1 MKVFSYRSVNILVMN
16 SGSTSIK
23 FSFFDSGEAEGP
35 VSLFEG
41 EVSGIGGAEAKFSF
55 RDAEGHD
62 LAPAGPKA
70 RIRSLDEAIEFVAR
84 AVTGPEVP
92 KVEAIGYR
100 VVHPGASLQG
110 HQKITDAVI
119 QNLEAAAEFAP
130 LHDPAVIKL
139 IGTMRLRFPE
149 IGHYA
154 CFDTV
159 FHETMPPEATT
170 YPLPSEYAS
179 KGVKR
184 YGFHG
189 LSCESIV
196 MQLREGGV
204 VFPRRMVIAHLGG
217 GCSVTAVLDGRSL
230 DTSMGLTPTGGI
242 VMATRPGDLD
252 PGLMLYLLL
261 QNNGDTEAVETMLN
275 HSSGLASFSPAGSG
289 DVRDL
294 RAAAGRGSERARLAL
309 KVFTRSVTKTIGSY
323 MALMGGLDAIVFAG
337 GIGEHDAA
345 SRAEILGGLEAMG
358 IQLDVHRNNEKKSG
372 MRSLNAEGA
381 PIAIYVVPAEED
393 LMIARHV
400 AAMSQAR

>member
-1 MKVFSYRSVNILVMN
+1 MKVFSKPSMHILVVN

-23 FSFFDSGEAEGP
+23 FSFFDSSEAGPP
-35 VSLFEG
+35 VSVFEG
-41 EVSGIGGAEAKFSF
+41 EVSGIGGSEAKFSF

-62 LAPAGPKA
+62 LAPPGAKA
-70 RIRSLDEAIEFVAR
+70 KIGSLDEAIEFVAR

-92 KVEAIGYR
+92 AIEAIGYR
-100 VVHPGASLQG
+100 VVHPGASLHG
-110 HQKITDAVI
+110 HQKITDQVI
-119 QNLEAAAEFAP
+119 EDLEAAAAFAP
-130 LHDPAVIKL
+130 LHDPAVVKL
-139 IGTMRLRFPE
+139 IQTMRGKFPA
-149 IGHYA
+149 IDHYA

-159 FHETMPPEATT
+159 FHETMPAEATT
-170 YPLPSEYAS
+170 YPLPPEYAS

-196 MQLREGGV
+196 VQLRESGV
-204 VFPRRMVIAHLGG
+204 AVPRRMVIAHLGG
-217 GCSVTAVLDGRSL
+217 GCSVTAVLEGRSI

-252 PGLMLYLLL
+252 PGLMLYLLR
-261 QNNGDTEAVETMLN
+261 QNNGDAETVEKMLN
-275 HSSGLASFSPAGSG
+275 HAAGLAAFSPTGSG
-289 DVRDL
+289 DVRNL

-309 KVFTRSVTKTIGSY
+309 KVFTRSVTKAIGSY

-345 SRAEILGGLEAMG
+345 SRTEILGGLGALG
-358 IQLDVHRNNEKKSG
+358 IQLDAARNDEKKTG
-372 MRSLNAEGA
+372 LRNLNVDGA
-381 PIAIYVVPAEED
+381 LTAIYVVPAEED

-400 AAMSQAR
+400 AAMSESK